1 MSFKLVVAGAT
12 GALGGAVVELAKQR
26 GWQVTVLGRSREKLA
41 ELGAHDAIVISD
53 LDKNGGLTPELVE
66 RLRGHDCVFSCLG
79 ASVHPNAGGSRTY
92 TQVDTPC
99 NRALIE
105 ATKQAKVPKFVYVS
119 LANAKP
125 LLHLDYVKAHEEV
138 VAALKSSG
146 LNYAVVRPTGFFSA
160 FAPIFEMARKGA
172 VPLMGTPEEAKTNP
186 IDDRDLAEVCLEA
199 VESDFGDQEVGGPE
213 VLSRLELVER
223 AFAAL
228 GKPVKTRKLPDG
240 VVHFMSTLI
249 KPFNPRLANI
259 TKFYLAVSREDCV
272 APVRGSRSISD
283 YFGQLA

>member
-1 MSFKLVVAGAT
+1 MGFKLVVAGAT
-12 GALGGAVVELAKQR
+12 GALGTAVVELAKQR
-26 GWQVTVLGRSREKLA
+26 GWHVTALGRCREKLVK
-41 ELGAHDAIVISD
+41 LGAHDAIVVAD
-53 LDKNGGLTPELVE
+53 LDKNGGGTPELVKG
-66 RLRGHDCVFSCLG
+66 LRGNACVFSCLG
-79 ASVHPNAGGSRTY
+79 ASVHPTAGGSRTY

-105 ATKQAKVPKFVYVS
+105 ASKQAKVPKFVYVS
-119 LANAKP
+119 LANVKP
-125 LLHLDYVKAHEEV
+125 LLHLDYVRAHEQV
-138 VAALKSSG
+138 VETLKTSG

-160 FAPIFEMARKGA
+160 FAPILELARKGA
-172 VPLMGTPEEAKTNP
+172 VPLMGTPEVAKTNP

-213 VLSRLELVER
+213 VLSRLELVEQ

-240 VVHFMSTLI
+240 VVHFVSALI

-259 TKFYLAVSREDCV
+259 TRFYLAVSQEDCI
-272 APVRGSRSISD
+272 APARGSRRISD